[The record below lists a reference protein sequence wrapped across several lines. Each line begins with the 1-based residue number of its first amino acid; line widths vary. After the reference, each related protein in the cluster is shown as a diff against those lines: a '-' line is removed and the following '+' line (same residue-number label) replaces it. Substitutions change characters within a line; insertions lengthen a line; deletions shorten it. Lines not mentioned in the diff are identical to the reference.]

1 MSEPISEKL
10 IRNVLDTA
18 KITGVSGII
27 IKDNKI
33 FITIEI
39 EPKLARDTSALE
51 STIYD
56 ALSGHVGHEN
66 IKIIFTSQDNAPSGK
81 KKHYI
86 EGVNKV
92 ILVSSGKGG
101 VGKSTMAACLAE
113 TYCKQGFKVGLID
126 ADIYGPSIPTMFGV
140 NTKPE
145 IVDQKFT
152 PLKSRGIK
160 LMSVGFL
167 VDVETPIAWRGPMAS
182 KVLYQMLSTT
192 NWGKLDYLI
201 VDMPPGTGDV
211 HLSILEN
218 YHIDG
223 VMIVTTP
230 QQISMADVDR
240 AMGLYRKFEV
250 PILAIIENMS
260 DLFPGNAGEILAKKY
275 DVKALKRVKF
285 DRGIAESIDKGV
297 GVDGLFSVVSS
308 NIEM

>member
-1 MSEPISEKL
+1 MSDTISEKL
-10 IRNVLDTA
+10 IRNTLDAT
-18 KITGVSGII
+18 KITGVSGVI
-27 IKDNKI
+27 IKDKKI
-33 FITIEI
+33 FITLEI
-39 EPKLARDTSALE
+39 ESKLARNTSALE
-51 STIYD
+51 TAIYD
-56 ALSGHVGHEN
+56 ALADHVIREN
-66 IKIIFTSQDNAPSGK
+66 INVIFTSQDNAPSGK

-86 EGVNKV
+86 DGVNKV

-101 VGKSTMAACLAE
+101 VGKSTMATCLASN
-113 TYCKQGFKVGLID
+113 YHKQGFKVGLID

-140 NTKPE
+140 NVKPE
-145 IVDQKFT
+145 IIDQKFI
-152 PLKSRGIK
+152 PLEARGIK

-167 VDVETPIAWRGPMAS
+167 VDIDVPIAWRGPMAS

-192 NWGKLDYLI
+192 NWGRLDYLI

-260 DLFPGNAGEILAKKY
+260 DLFPGNAGEILAEKYGVKK
-275 DVKALKRVKF
+275 LERVKF
-285 DRGIAESIDKGV
+285 DREIAERIDKGV
-297 GVDGLFSVVSS
+297 GVDGLFCGIVAHI
-308 NIEM
+308 NM